1 MRSVHSPPP
10 PAAAGEKPPG
20 QRLDASPPLTGR
32 SGPPAAPQ
40 RASRRAHTKARAGG
54 RAGSA
59 APSRRADNDRAPAAL
74 RERPPLPGG
83 GARAP
88 QLPPRHQAQPLGREP
103 QPFPGSRGNV
113 ALLAAVRRGRGAGRR
128 GSRLSAAAGAAHRP
142 HRAGPGRAEGGA
154 ASPHGA
160 VLTGGGGGRPE
171 GDPRGAPVLPPR
183 FIFAC
188 PGRNTTSVPSR
199 RDTVRAEGK
208 DKFGDREKETG
219 RVRRLAGIAAARQ
232 ISCSPAVTFPW
243 LSLGEGH

>member
-103 QPFPGSRGNV
+103 QPFPGSRGNA

-142 HRAGPGRAEGGA
+142 HRAGPGRGRRRLTPRSRADRGRRGA
-154 ASPHGA
+154 A
-160 VLTGGGGGRPE
+160 GGGQRETLGALPCCRPALFS
-171 GDPRGAPVLPPR
+171 PAR
-183 FIFAC
+183 
-188 PGRNTTSVPSR
+188 
-199 RDTVRAEGK
+199 
-208 DKFGDREKETG
+208 
-219 RVRRLAGIAAARQ
+219 AGIPPP
-232 ISCSPAVTFPW
+232 SHLDVTPSGRRGKINSGIERRKRDVYGGW
-243 LSLGEGH
+243 RGSQPLDKSLAPQL